1 MRHVKHAVLFLLAA
15 GILLSGT
22 GGYIH
27 IKAIS
32 AQYLLERAWQKT
44 ITEKKMNKPWP
55 WADTWPVARLTVPA
69 FNIDY
74 IVLSGVDGSTLAF
87 GPGHM
92 ISSAFPGTAGNT
104 IISGHRDTCFRFLK
118 NIQSGELIYL
128 QTSDGTSYT
137 YKVFNTTI
145 ADAAHLGI
153 RINADAPFLTL
164 VTCYPFDAIIPG
176 GPERFLVFAE
186 CSGKTGKNLG

>member
-1 MRHVKHAVLFLLAA
+1 MRHRKRAVLFFAVVGVLL
-15 GILLSGT
+15 IGT

-27 IKAIS
+27 LKAIC
-32 AQYLLERAWQKT
+32 AQYLLDRAWDKT
-44 ITEKKMNKPWP
+44 ITEKKVNKPWP

-69 FNIDY
+69 YNIDH

-92 ISSAFPGTAGNT
+92 ISSALPGTAGNT
-104 IISGHRDTCFRFLK
+104 IISGHRDTCFSFLR
-118 NIQSGELIYL
+118 NIQSGEVVYL
-128 QTSDGTSYT
+128 QTADGTTHT
-137 YKVFNTTI
+137 YRVFNTAV
-145 ADAAHLGI
+145 ADADHLGI
-153 RINADAPFLTL
+153 RTYADAPYLTL

-186 CSGKTGKNLG
+186 YSGRKNNKPS